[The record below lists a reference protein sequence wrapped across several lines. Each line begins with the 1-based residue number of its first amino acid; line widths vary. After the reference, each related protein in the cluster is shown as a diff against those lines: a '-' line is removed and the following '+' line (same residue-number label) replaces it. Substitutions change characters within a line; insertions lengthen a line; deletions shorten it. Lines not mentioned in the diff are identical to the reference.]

1 MAEEKPKGMHSIR
14 QIVNSSGN
22 SSIIRKDDGL
32 TLGFV
37 EQGVT
42 KDAKLNRGNNSHIA
56 GSA

>member
-14 QIVNSSGN
+14 QIVNSAGDG
-22 SSIIRKDDGL
+22 SIIRKDDGL
-32 TLGFV
+32 TLSFV

-42 KDAKLNRGNNSHIA
+42 KNAKLNRANNTHIS